1 MNYRDL
7 AANIEAYIIEQR
19 RWFHQHPELS
29 WEEVETTKEIVRQLE
44 AMGYDVHT
52 YPDRP
57 GCWALL
63 KGGKATEQS
72 KTVILRADI
81 DALPVLEK
89 TGLPFASVN
98 PGVMHACGHDCHIAM
113 QLGAAK
119 LLMETR
125 DQLEGNVKI
134 FFQAAEETCS
144 GAKYYIDNGILDGA
158 DAIFGMHIW
167 NDLESGM
174 LNAQPGPRM
183 ASCGNFKITIEGISC
198 HGSNPSG
205 GIDAMVVAAA
215 IIMNLQTIV
224 SRTNDPRNAL
234 ALTVGTIQ
242 GGQRFNILANQVVM
256 EGTTRT
262 YSKEMY
268 EATEPLM
275 RRIVENTAATFGAK
289 ATLEFDAVLSAVINR
304 DDLLNT
310 VGAEAALKLYG
321 EEGVKEMRSQMGSE
335 DFAMFTEHVPGIYCY
350 VGSNCPEHNVGNHND
365 AYDVDEAV
373 LKRGAAMAAQFAF
386 DYLAKTNG

>member
-1 MNYRDL
+1 MNYRDF
-7 AANIEAYIIEQR
+7 AAKISPYIIQQR

-29 WEEVETTKEIVRQLE
+29 WEEVETTRQIVRQLE
-44 AMGYDVHT
+44 EMGYTVHT

-63 KGGKATEQS
+63 QGGKATDRS
-72 KTVILRADI
+72 KTIVLRADI
-81 DALPVLEK
+81 DALPVEEK
-89 TGLPFASVN
+89 TGLEYASIN
-98 PGVMHACGHDCHIAM
+98 EGVMHACGHDCHIAM

-125 DQLEGNVKI
+125 DQLEGNVKL
-134 FFQAAEETCS
+134 FFQAAEETCA
-144 GAKYYIDNGILDGA
+144 GAGYYIDHGILDGA

-167 NDLESGM
+167 NDLDSGK

-183 ASCGNFKITIEGISC
+183 ASCGNFKITVEGVSC

-205 GIDAMVVAAA
+205 GVDAMVAAAA

-224 SRTNDPRNAL
+224 SRNNDPRNAL
-234 ALTVGTIQ
+234 AISVGTIQ

-275 RRIVENTAATFGAK
+275 RRIVENTAATFGAT
-289 ATLEFDAVLSAVINR
+289 ATLAFDPALHALVNS
-304 DDLLNT
+304 DELLNA
-310 VGAEAALKLYG
+310 VGAEAARKLYG
-321 EEGVKEMRSQMGSE
+321 EEDVREMPPLMGSE
-335 DFAMFTEHVPGIYCY
+335 DFSMFTQHVPGIYCFL
-350 VGSNCPEHNVGNHND
+350 GSNCPGHDAPHHND
-365 AYDVDEAV
+365 RFNPDESV
-373 LKRGAAMAAQFAF
+373 LQRGAALAAQFAY
-386 DYLAKTNG
+386 DYLAKTNR